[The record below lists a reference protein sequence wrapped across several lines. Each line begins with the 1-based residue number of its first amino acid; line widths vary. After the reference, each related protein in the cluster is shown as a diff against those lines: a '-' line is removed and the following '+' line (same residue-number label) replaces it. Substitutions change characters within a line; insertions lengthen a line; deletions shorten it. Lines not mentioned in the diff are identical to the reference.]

1 MPTDS
6 PVHLGDLR
14 AYSRLTVDATLGVT
28 GVVEHMHRNLLRLPW
43 PAGKTVDTPARGLS
57 GLVYRSI
64 RGITR
69 GVGTGLDA
77 ALGLLPTNGA
87 HAEDFSNRD
96 ALLAALNGVVGDHLL
111 ATDSP
116 LRIDMRLRRDG
127 RPLDLGHEALAAAIP
142 DATGRI
148 VVVVHGLCMGD
159 RQMRRNGHEHG
170 AALAMDA
177 GYTPVYLHYNS
188 GLRIADNGRAFA
200 AQLEALVQAWPVEV
214 ERLCLLG
221 YSMGGLLVR
230 SACSHARHG
239 RHAWLAHLRDIVY
252 LGTPHTG
259 SPLERG
265 GHRID
270 ALLGASP
277 YTAALSRLGKLRS
290 AGITDLRHA
299 DVDEAGEQDRHG
311 AMEPPGGSARP
322 GPLPRGV
329 RCHAIAGCIA
339 RTSHAAHDRL
349 LGDGLVPL
357 DSALGLHANPA
368 RSLRIP
374 ASRRW
379 IGHGLHHLDLLDD
392 PAVYRRI
399 HGWLSQAPA
408 RKPAGTR

>member
-6 PVHLGDLR
+6 PIHIGDLR
-14 AYSRLTVDATLGVT
+14 AYGRLAVDATLGVT
-28 GVVEHMHRNLLRLPW
+28 GVVEHMHRNILRLPW
-43 PAGKTVDTPARGLS
+43 PVGAAVDTPTGGIS

-77 ALGLLPTNGA
+77 ALALLPVDAARAG
-87 HAEDFSNRD
+87 DSSRRD
-96 ALLAALNGVVGDHLL
+96 ALLAALNGVVGDRLL

-116 LRIDMRLRRDG
+116 LRIEMRLRHDG
-127 RPLDLGHEALAAAIP
+127 RPLPLERDSLAKALP
-142 DATGRI
+142 GATGRI

-170 AALAMDA
+170 AALAVDA
-177 GYTPVYLHYNS
+177 GYTPVHLHYNS

-200 AQLEALVQAWPVEV
+200 DRLEALVRAWPVEV
-214 ERLCLLG
+214 ERLSLLG

-230 SACSHARHG
+230 SACSHARRE

-265 GHRID
+265 GQRLD

-290 AGITDLRHA
+290 VGITDLREA
-299 DVDEAGEQDRHG
+299 DLGGDAGR
-311 AMEPPGGSARP
+311 
-322 GPLPRGV
+322 LPRGV
-329 RCHAIAGCIA
+329 RTHAIAGCIA
-339 RTSHAAHDRL
+339 RNSNASHDRL

-357 DSALGLHANPA
+357 DSALGLHADPA

-374 ASRRW
+374 TTRRW
-379 IGHGLHHLDLLDD
+379 IAQGLHHLDLLDD
-392 PAVYRRI
+392 PGVYRKLL
-399 HGWLSQAPA
+399 GWLSQAPGPSRRAAAGSAVA
-408 RKPAGTR
+408 R